1 MNQSRAKLYDTKN
14 ALHRFQTHPLFGRTR
29 EWEINSNQFRRP
41 LFFRPV
47 ELELFAKPLGRD
59 DYFTDASLSAHRLL
73 ATINHGD
80 YVYLPNDRRPETWK
94 DFASFY
100 ESDTRI
106 AGQILRPVLE
116 AFLFGFLDE
125 QAPAAG
131 NWNESKLKDYFLEL
145 PEAQKGTESKLVRAI
160 LNSRNPQRAAKNVLI
175 QFSADFLTEGST
187 LGRKV
192 LGNFGEAQ
200 SNLIHI
206 FMEENGSGNHASKHS
221 TLYEKLLRAYDLS
234 DQPYRYWQNYLI
246 SSFAVPNFLTHLAH
260 DHRNF
265 FRHIGTVYY
274 AETTYYHISFQLS
287 AMLKQIFGQATETR
301 YFDEHYEMDQSHSQ
315 IAFDEL
321 VCPLLE
327 RFGASVAAQIVQG
340 YEEFRA
346 MDDLC
351 ADDLIEQLALMDGI
365 DNFRVVDPAKMGES
379 QSSLFANSLRFQS
392 STSLNGIEQLP
403 SRINDVDVVYFAR
416 NRTIDVMVGHDCVAP
431 IRPNE
436 GLMIPRG
443 RVHALGSSETAA
455 GFDTYEIDRKAATNS
470 QAAE

>member
-1 MNQSRAKLYDTKN
+1 MNQSRAKLYDVKT
-14 ALHRFQTHPLFGRTR
+14 ALSRFQTHSLFGRTAK
-29 EWEINSNQFRRP
+29 WESSSNQFRRP
-41 LFFRPV
+41 LFPNPV
-47 ELELFAKPLGRD
+47 ELEQFSEPLDRS
-59 DYFTDASLSAHRLL
+59 DYFTGASLSAHRLL

-80 YVYLPNDRRPETWK
+80 YVYLPNDGHAESWK

-106 AGQILRPVLE
+106 AGQILRPILE
-116 AFLFGFLDE
+116 KFLFGFLDQ
-125 QAPAAG
+125 QAPATAS
-131 NWNESKLKDYFLEL
+131 WNEQKLKDYFQEL

-160 LNSRNPQRAAKNVLI
+160 LESRDPKRAAKNVLI

-287 AMLKQIFGQATETR
+287 AMLKEIFGQGAETK

-327 RFGASVAAQIVQG
+327 RFGPSVAAQIVQG
-340 YEEFRA
+340 YEEFRT

-351 ADDLIEQLALMDGI
+351 ADDFIEQLSLMDRV
-365 DNFRVVDPAKMGES
+365 DSFRLDPAKMSES
-379 QSSLFANSLRFQS
+379 QASLYINSLRFLNR
-392 STSLNGIEQLP
+392 TSVKGGDQLP

-416 NRTIDVMVGHDCVAP
+416 NKAVDVMLGYDCVAS
-431 IRPNE
+431 IRPDE
-436 GLMIPRG
+436 ALMIPRG
-443 RVHALGSSETAA
+443 RIHALGAREA
-455 GFDTYEIDRKAATNS
+455 GAVFDAYQIDRKVAAAS

>member
-1 MNQSRAKLYDTKN
+1 MKQSSTKIYDAERALQV
-14 ALHRFQTHPLFGRTR
+14 FQEHPLFDRSN
-29 EWEINSNQFRRP
+29 EWLVQSNQFRRP
-41 LFFRPV
+41 LFDQTVDIEQFS
-47 ELELFAKPLGRD
+47 KPLGRGN
-59 DYFTDASLSAHRLL
+59 YFNSASLSAHRLL

-80 YVYLPNDRRPETWK
+80 YMYLPNADGPEAWK

-100 ESDTRI
+100 ESDLRI
-106 AGQILRPVLE
+106 AGQILRPKVE
-116 AFLFGFLDE
+116 RFLFGFLDE
-125 QAPAAG
+125 QAPKEG
-131 NWNESKLKDYFLEL
+131 SWTVSKLKDYFLEL

-160 LNSRNPQRAAKNVLI
+160 LESKDPVRAARNVLI

-200 SNLIHI
+200 SNLVRI
-206 FMEENGSGNHASKHS
+206 FMEENGSGIHSSKHS
-221 TLYEKLLRAYDLS
+221 TLYEKLLCAYGLS
-234 DQPYRYWQNYLI
+234 DQPYRYWQYYLI
-246 SSFAVPNFLTHLAH
+246 SSFAVPNFLTHLAD

-287 AMLKQIFGQATETR
+287 AMLKQIFGKDAETK
-301 YFDEHYEMDQSHSQ
+301 YFDEHFEMDQSHSQ

-327 RFGASVAAQIVQG
+327 RFGASAATQIVQG
-340 YEEFRA
+340 YDEFRA

-351 ADDLIEQLALMDGI
+351 QDDFIEQLSLMDGI
-365 DNFRVVDPAKMGES
+365 ENFRVTPEKMSES
-379 QSSLFANSLRFQS
+379 RGASFAQSLRFLGRTERDGS
-392 STSLNGIEQLP
+392 EQLP

-416 NRTIDVMVGHDCVAP
+416 SGSLDVMIGHDCVVSVKP
-431 IRPNE
+431 DE

-443 RVHALGSSETAA
+443 RIHALGLKEVGASV
-455 GFDTYEIDRKAATNS
+455 DTYEIGQEAIANEE
-470 QAAE
+470 AAE